1 MDNQED
7 TNNVSEG
14 DSTPTFMIQLD
25 QYGDPHITANVAV
38 PIPYLLGVLD
48 LVKMQLGAQ
57 YFAGIMHEKQK
68 EAATKPQIVVPNL
81 TIKR

>member
-1 MDNQED
+1 MDNEVTETQEKED
-7 TNNVSEG
+7 A
-14 DSTPTFMIQLD
+14 TPTFMIQLD

-57 YFAGIMHEKQK
+57 YFAGIMHEQQK